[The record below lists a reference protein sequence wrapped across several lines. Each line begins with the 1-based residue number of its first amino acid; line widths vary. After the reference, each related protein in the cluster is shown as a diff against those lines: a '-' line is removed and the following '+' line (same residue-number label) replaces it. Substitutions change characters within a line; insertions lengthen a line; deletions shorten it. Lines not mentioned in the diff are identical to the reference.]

1 MPYTLKRQ
9 LVWIMY
15 LFVWPFGIASALP
28 YRIFGSEGIYD
39 FCARLLSL
47 IPGKIGQYVRTAF
60 YKMTLLEC
68 QYDLAVG
75 FCSYFAHPTS
85 RVGRRVGTGS
95 FTIIGTAD
103 IGNNVMISSR
113 VSVLSGKYQ
122 HGATGESIN
131 PVFTRV
137 SIGSESWLGE
147 GSIIMADVGEQCVV
161 SAGSVVTKPMPSR
174 MTAIGNPARFL
185 PNERFIRTPDP
196 KKDSANYSVD
206 EERRRADVVDRRSE

>member
-1 MPYTLKRQ
+1 
-9 LVWIMY
+9 MY
-15 LFVWPFGIASALP
+15 LLVWPFGLASALP
-28 YRIFGSEGIYD
+28 FRIFGSEGIYD

-60 YKMTLLEC
+60 YKMTLVEC
-68 QYDLAVG
+68 HYDLAVG

-85 RVGRRVGTGS
+85 RAGRRVGTGS

-103 IGNNVMISSR
+103 IGDNVMISSR

-122 HGATGESIN
+122 HGVTGDRIA

-137 SIGSESWLGE
+137 VIGTGSWLGE
-147 GSIIMADVGEQCVV
+147 GSIIMADIGEQCVV

-174 MTAIGNPARFL
+174 TTAIGNPARFL
-185 PNERFIRTPDP
+185 SNERFSGASEQGHGSGSQT
-196 KKDSANYSVD
+196 ANMD
-206 EERRRADVVDRRSE
+206 RRGVGIVDRRGE